1 MKLTFIVDN
10 TPKKTV
16 EIDFFGENLIRGV
29 LNASANIAVGNTEAD
44 VPSVSALRV
53 LTSFDRV
60 SVTDKIGGADVE
72 IPVQGSYN
80 TVRDVNVTYNSMN
93 KIYTVSLILE
103 YVESAEEA

>member
-10 TPKKTV
+10 TPKKAV
-16 EIDFFGENLIRGV
+16 EIDFIGENLIRGM
-29 LNASANIAVGNTEAD
+29 LNASANIAVENAEVD
-44 VPSVSALRV
+44 IPSVSALRA

-80 TVRDVNVTYNSMN
+80 TVRDVNVTYNSLN

-103 YVESAEEA
+103 YIEPAEET